1 LANVNND
8 AEKTIQ
14 ERRRLDQSDEYQDIS
29 HIINDRYP
37 MPKRMAQN
45 SKEMTRMDILFQ
57 MSNFELDLLGY
68 SNMEDVVPSS
78 YRSFEN

>member
-14 ERRRLDQSDEYQDIS
+14 ERRRLNQAEEYQDIS

-37 MPKRMAQN
+37 MPKRMAQT